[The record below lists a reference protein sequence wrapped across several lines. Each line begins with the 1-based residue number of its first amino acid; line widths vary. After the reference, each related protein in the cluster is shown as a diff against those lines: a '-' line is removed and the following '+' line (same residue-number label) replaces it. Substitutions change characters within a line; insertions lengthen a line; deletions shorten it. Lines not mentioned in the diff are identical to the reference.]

1 MKIDLTPDIE
11 KALAQKAKKNG
22 TTPEKLA
29 LDTLRERF
37 LSPADDTIST
47 EGDESL
53 ADFLGDHIGV
63 ISSSEF
69 IAGGAHLSESTGKKF
84 VAGLLKKRQH
94 KQK

>member
-37 LSPADDTIST
+37 LSPAEDAISAKANR
-47 EGDESL
+47 SL
-53 ADFLGDHIGV
+53 ADFLRDHVGV
-63 ISSSEF
+63 LSSSEF